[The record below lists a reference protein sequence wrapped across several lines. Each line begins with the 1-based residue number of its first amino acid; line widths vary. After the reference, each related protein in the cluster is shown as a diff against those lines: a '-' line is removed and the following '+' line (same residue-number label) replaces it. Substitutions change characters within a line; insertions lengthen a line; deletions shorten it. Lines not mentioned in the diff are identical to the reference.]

1 MIREGAQKVLH
12 RWREALAALPLA
24 ALGAHWLGGF
34 GLMRWLGGALLLV
47 AAIMAYAGWQRA
59 RFRGRE
65 GGAGVVSLT
74 EQRLTY
80 MGPRFGG
87 SVALEAIIA
96 LHLDGTLWLIED
108 RDGGELAIPRNASGT
123 EHLFDACALLPGFPL
138 ADLPRHARQ
147 SSKARFTIW
156 ERPIDSAPPKAQLD
170 D

>member
-1 MIREGAQKVLH
+1 MIRDGAQKALW

-24 ALGAHWLGGF
+24 ALGVHWLGSF

-47 AAIMAYAGWQRA
+47 AAIMAYTGWQRA

-65 GGAGVVSLT
+65 DGSGVVRLT

-108 RDGGELAIPRNASGT
+108 RDGGALAIPRNASGT

-138 ADLPRHARQ
+138 ADLPRYARQ
-147 SSKARFTIW
+147 SPKTRITIW
-156 ERPIDSAPPKAQLD
+156 ERPIDSAPPRARLEG
-170 D
+170 